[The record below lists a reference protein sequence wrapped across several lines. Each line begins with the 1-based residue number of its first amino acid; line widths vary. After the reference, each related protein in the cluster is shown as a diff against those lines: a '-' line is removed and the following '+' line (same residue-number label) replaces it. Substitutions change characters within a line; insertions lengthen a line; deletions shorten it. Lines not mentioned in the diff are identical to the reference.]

1 MMINRTTRPVH
12 VAVLGAITVT
22 TIGAALVVPSF
33 FDSEPGQALPMRRA
47 AAEAPAADPEP
58 TDPPAAEEGGPD
70 APAPAPVVVDPAV
83 ATPDPAPPVAGPPD
97 GGGTPLAGA
106 PEGDAPRTDLPD
118 GRHFGQLSAA
128 YVAPAELVLDLQ
140 ELLTGDEAREAAWE
154 DGVPAD
160 DVHDFYIRNVNP
172 RLRSLPVTGD
182 VVVTVVDCSGA
193 GCVEGA
199 PASYDSL
206 TRMLEGDASTSWWL
220 TIEAGEVVRID
231 QQYLP

>member
-1 MMINRTTRPVH
+1 MMINRSTRPVH

-33 FDSEPGQALPMRRA
+33 FDSEPGQVLPLRQV
-47 AAEAPAADPEP
+47 AAEAPAADAEP
-58 TDPPAAEEGGPD
+58 ATPSAAGGGAPD
-70 APAPAPVVVDPAV
+70 APAPAPIAVDAAV
-83 ATPDPAPPVAGPPD
+83 ATPDPAAPVADPPPD
-97 GGGTPLAGA
+97 GGGG
-106 PEGDAPRTDLPD
+106 PEGDAPRTDLAD
-118 GRHFGQLSAA
+118 GRHFGQLEAA

-140 ELLTGDEAREAAWE
+140 ELLTGAEAEAAAHE
-154 DGVPAD
+154 DGVPAE

-172 RLRSLPVTGD
+172 RLRSLPVSGD
-182 VVVTVVDCSGA
+182 VVVTLVDCSGA

-199 PASYDSL
+199 PGSYDSL
-206 TRMLEGDASTSWWL
+206 TRMLERDLSPSWWL